1 MLARMRKKRNTPPLL
16 VGLQN
21 GTTILKINLEVSQK
35 IGNRPSYATS
45 GHVPKRHPTI
55 PQGHKLHYVLGS
67 LICNSQKLEPTHRPS
82 SLTSKKT
89 QIWIL
94 QSCLE
99 GRTIVK
105 GGRGKEKPGWE
116 RQG

>member
-1 MLARMRKKRNTPPLL
+1 MVQPFLKLIWRFLKKLEIDPAMPLLGMYPKDTPPYHKDTSSTMFL
-16 VGLQN
+16 VALFV
-21 GTTILKINLEVSQK
+21 I
-35 IGNRPSYATS
+35 A
-45 GHVPKRHPTI
+45 
-55 PQGHKLHYVLGS
+55 
-67 LICNSQKLEPTHRPS
+67 RPS